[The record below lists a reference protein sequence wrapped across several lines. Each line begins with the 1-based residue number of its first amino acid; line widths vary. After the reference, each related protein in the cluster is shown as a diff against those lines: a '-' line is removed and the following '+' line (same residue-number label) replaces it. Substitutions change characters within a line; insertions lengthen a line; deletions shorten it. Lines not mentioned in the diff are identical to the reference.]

1 MIGKSTFIFIVVVAP
16 IAFNLDHGEAS
27 GKKSRQVAVK
37 FIQFNLIHI
46 FQWLCDLCAMW
57 LFEQEGC
64 IVPLG
69 FLQKYVM

>member
-1 MIGKSTFIFIVVVAP
+1 MIGNSVATFIVVVTP
-16 IAFNLDHGEAS
+16 NAFSLDHGEEN

-46 FQWLCDLCAMW
+46 IQRLCNLCAMW

-64 IVPLG
+64 IVPLR
-69 FLQKYVM
+69 FLQKYVT